1 MWKSNIQDLDSYLHG
16 ISDYEDQKTDKHV
29 SICIACT
36 LQQSVQWQLLVG
48 QIEILL
54 VH

>member
-1 MWKSNIQDLDSYLHG
+1 MWKSNIQGLDSYLDG
-16 ISDYEDQKTDKHV
+16 ISDDEDQKTKKHV
-29 SICIACT
+29 HTCIART
-36 LQQSVQWQLLVG
+36 LQQSLPRQLLVG